1 VGRMDQ
7 GEHEVIGLHL
17 GDGTALWLTADHRV
31 LTERGWVE
39 AGELGT
45 ADRVARP
52 RAALGF
58 GDDRPVPPEH
68 ARLLG
73 YLIGDGSAG
82 GEAPVMLTSAAQPLG
97 DDAAAIARSLGCDA
111 RRRGAETSF
120 SPRRGEQDGVL
131 ALARWAEVGHPEPT
145 GRIPAPFFAPGV
157 SAEVV
162 ANLLSGLFE
171 AGGWVGRRRSGG
183 LRAGF
188 SVTSEELAHQV
199 HWLLL
204 RWGVG
209 SSVRAHDPKGRR
221 RPRVAEGPPRW
232 EVRVSGDDV
241 EGLAAALP
249 TWGPRGQELAAE
261 LARPRPRRDSPRG
274 RLPAAQTE
282 PVLAYLRGRGVTPRS
297 ASELAGEG
305 AERAGGS
312 LRAVLGGPRIRRDR
326 LERLAAAL
334 DSEFLRGVLAED
346 LWYDR
351 IVAVS
356 PAEWRPIYDI
366 EVDEHHTFVANDVVV
381 SNCSPPFKQCEFD
394 IGFGQGISRE
404 GSLID
409 VGTSVGLVKK
419 SGAWYTY
426 EGEQLGQGR
435 ENAKQFLK
443 DHPEVMVELDDRIRR
458 QVGLVP
464 GGEEGRPGDDEP
476 ILIGE

>member
-1 VGRMDQ
+1 
-7 GEHEVIGLHL
+7 
-17 GDGTALWLTADHRV
+17 
-31 LTERGWVE
+31 
-39 AGELGT
+39 
-45 ADRVARP
+45 
-52 RAALGF
+52 
-58 GDDRPVPPEH
+58 
-68 ARLLG
+68 
-73 YLIGDGSAG
+73 
-82 GEAPVMLTSAAQPLG
+82 
-97 DDAAAIARSLGCDA
+97 
-111 RRRGAETSF
+111 
-120 SPRRGEQDGVL
+120 
-131 ALARWAEVGHPEPT
+131 
-145 GRIPAPFFAPGV
+145 
-157 SAEVV
+157 VV
-162 ANLLSGLFE
+162 ANLLFGLFE
-171 AGGWVGRRRSGG
+171 TGGWVGRERSGG

-188 SVTSEELAHQV
+188 CVTSEELAHQV

-209 SSVRAHDPKGRR
+209 SSVRAHAPEATPPSAGDRR
-221 RPRVAEGPPRW
+221 RW
-232 EVRVSGDDV
+232 EVRVSGVDDV
-241 EGLAAALP
+241 EALAAVLP
-249 TWGPRGQELAAE
+249 TWGRRGQELTAE
-261 LARPRPRRDSPRG
+261 LARPRPRRVSPRG
-274 RLPAAQTE
+274 YLPVAQTE
-282 PVLAYLRGRGVTPRS
+282 PVLAYLRGLGVTPRS

-312 LRAVLGGPRIRRDR
+312 LRAVLGWPRLRRDR

-356 PAEWRPIYDI
+356 PADWRPIYDL

-409 VGTSVGLVKK
+409 VGASVGLVKK

-458 QVGLVP
+458 QVGLVA
-464 GGEEGRPGDDEP
+464 GGDDGRPGDDEP